1 MASSNEYVKRLTVSE
16 VIVEL
21 AGVHIVTML
30 IIGPVIELCKKPPH
44 RTVNCAVVDG
54 LFCE

>member
-21 AGVHIVTML
+21 AGVNSVPVLIV
-30 IIGPVIELCKKPPH
+30 GPVRKLCKKPPH